1 MRRTRSSKPAIIRPP
16 KRLRTTTP
24 VATSS
29 MNDRM
34 MPTPGTYWPT
44 SASGRQGGGN
54 STSDWSRMRD
64 RKRMT
69 QTVTMT
75 GIQIRRPAIR

>member
-1 MRRTRSSKPAIIRPP
+1 
-16 KRLRTTTP
+16 
-24 VATSS
+24 

-75 GIQIRRPAIR
+75 GIQISSPAIR